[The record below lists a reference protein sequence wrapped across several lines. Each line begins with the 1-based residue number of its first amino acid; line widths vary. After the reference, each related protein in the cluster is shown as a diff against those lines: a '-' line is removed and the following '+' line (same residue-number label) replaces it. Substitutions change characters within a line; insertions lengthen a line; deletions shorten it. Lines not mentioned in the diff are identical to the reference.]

1 MERRLYCL
9 PIVESHLD
17 PDPMTTIDSPRERP
31 RVAIIYHFFAHY
43 RAAVVEELARS
54 EAADY
59 DFFADTCDYEG
70 SIKTAEFSPA
80 VRFHRCRVR
89 QLRGPIMWQRGLIG
103 LALSRRFDT
112 MIFLAGPYW
121 PATWLSAMLARLA
134 GKRVFFWGHG
144 WNSPPRGFTG
154 VVRNAFYRLA
164 HQLLLYGHDGKQL
177 GLAQG
182 WRPNRLHVIFNSLDV
197 KAQNAALAALPSDSV
212 DATRRRLF
220 GSSDRP
226 VVICTTR
233 LVPHRRL
240 DLLIEALKLLADQGV
255 HANLLIVGDGPERHA
270 LERQAKALGVSA
282 VFTGAVYAERD
293 LAPLIT
299 CANVMAA
306 PGKIGLAAM
315 HALAYGVP
323 IVTHDDPDDQM
334 PEYEAAIPGLTGG
347 SFRRGDAKD
356 LARALRPWLAQAR
369 PPQAVQQACRQVI
382 DRFYNPWFQRAAI
395 DRAVLGREADDIFWL
410 REGVPRPAEADG
422 ESQRTAPFGA
432 VASRAG
438 GDRP

>member
-1 MERRLYCL
+1 M
-9 PIVESHLD
+9 P
-17 PDPMTTIDSPRERP
+17 TFDSPRERP

-54 EAADY
+54 GAAEY
-59 DFFADTCDYEG
+59 DFFADTRDYEG
-70 SIKTAEFSPA
+70 SIKTADFSPA
-80 VRFHRCRVR
+80 VRFHRCPVH
-89 QLRGPIMWQRGLIG
+89 QLRGPIMWQRGLLR

-121 PATWLSAMLARLA
+121 PATWLASVLARLA

-154 VVRNAFYRLA
+154 ALRNGFYRLA
-164 HQLLLYGHDGKQL
+164 HQMLLYGHDGKQL

-182 WRPNRLHVIFNSLDV
+182 WTPERLHVIFNSLDV
-197 KAQNAALAALPSDSV
+197 AAQDAALAALPDDSV
-212 DATRRRLF
+212 ETTRQRLF
-220 GSSDRP
+220 GRADLP

-240 DLLIEALKLLADQGV
+240 DLLIEALKLLADDGV
-255 HANLLIVGDGPERHA
+255 HANLLIVGDGPERES
-270 LERQAKALGVSA
+270 LERQATSLGVPA
-282 VFTGAVYAERD
+282 VFTGALYAEKD

-347 SFRRGDAKD
+347 LFRRGDARD

-369 PPQAVQQACRQVI
+369 PPQNVQRACRRVI

-395 DRAVLGREADDIFWL
+395 DRAVLGRGADDIFWL
-410 REGVPRPAEADG
+410 REGVPQPAAQNTSTDGPRSAGAAGAPPLTTSPATPAE
-422 ESQRTAPFGA
+422 GA
-432 VASRAG
+432 
-438 GDRP
+438 RP